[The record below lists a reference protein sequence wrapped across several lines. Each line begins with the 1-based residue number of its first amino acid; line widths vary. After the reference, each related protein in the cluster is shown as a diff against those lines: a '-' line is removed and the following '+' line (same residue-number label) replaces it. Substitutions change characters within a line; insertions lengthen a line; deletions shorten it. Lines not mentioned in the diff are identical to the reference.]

1 MKYEETT
8 YNTIDSST
16 INSIW
21 VDNTNTSIY
30 NGNIDGTLYDGVY
43 MPNTGPS
50 IDLMGVIED
59 LKEIKNRLLILER
72 DVNMEEKYP
81 ELKAAKE
88 EYERILKNL
97 RAYEAITD
105 GNVEK

>member
-1 MKYEETT
+1 MEYEETL
-8 YNTIDSST
+8 NSTIDSSI

-21 VDNTNTSIY
+21 IDDTNTSIY

-43 MPNTGPS
+43 VQNTGPS
-50 IDLMGVIED
+50 VDLMGVIDD
-59 LKEIKNRLLILER
+59 LKEIKNRLLILDR
-72 DVNMEEKYP
+72 DVKMEEKYP

-97 RAYEAITD
+97 QAYEAITD
-105 GNVEK
+105 GNGEK